1 MTNHERKNSVK
12 MDFSKFKISNK
23 GAALPV
29 TQKVITRVPVS
40 KPGKQQFVRI
50 STDPEHT
57 LDCAILTLEGD
68 DPPYLLSPSIASLV
82 AQDLKIVCLR
92 LTIDRQ
98 GNVSLWPV
106 PPIPDDGAEN
116 TWNSTQRQVAAM
128 AETQW
133 IRLSSNRAVG
143 CYEAVVAQGDIP
155 EPIWPDL
162 SFEEILSIAF
172 GSTHVIEDRNHPAL
186 QRLWGLE

>member
-1 MTNHERKNSVK
+1 MTNQEKKNSLK
-12 MDFSKFKISNK
+12 MDFSKFKIANN

-29 TQKVITRVPVS
+29 TQRVITRVPVS

-68 DPPYLLSPSIASLV
+68 DSPYLLSPSIASLV

-133 IRLSSNRAVG
+133 VRLSSNRAVG
-143 CYEAVVAQGDIP
+143 YYEAVVAQGDIP

-162 SFEEILSIAF
+162 SFEEILTIAF
-172 GSTHVIEDRNHPAL
+172 GSTHVIEDRDHPAL
-186 QRLWGLE
+186 RKLWGQD

>member
-1 MTNHERKNSVK
+1 MTDHEQKNSVK
-12 MDFSKFKISNK
+12 MDFSKFKISNN
-23 GAALPV
+23 GSALPV

-40 KPGKQQFVRI
+40 KPGKQQFVRV
-50 STDPEHT
+50 STDAEHA

-68 DPPYLLSPSIASLV
+68 DSPYLLSPSIASLV

-106 PPIPDDGAEN
+106 PPMPDDGVEN

-128 AETQW
+128 AETKW
-133 IRLSSNRAVG
+133 VRLSSNRAVV
-143 CYEAVVAQGDIP
+143 CYEAVVAQGDLP

-162 SFEEILSIAF
+162 SFEEILTIAF
-172 GSTHVIEDRNHPAL
+172 GSTHVIEDRDHPAL
-186 QRLWGLE
+186 RKLWGQD